1 MAGIGGGTS
10 KVEMNCLSL
19 LPGSGVSAVLYGEG
33 VSETVSRTWKLIFEG
48 ADEFAHLVRLQ
59 CRRLC

>member
-19 LPGSGVSAVLYGEG
+19 LPGSSVSAVLYGEG
-33 VSETVSRTWKLIFEG
+33 VSETVSQTWKLISEG
-48 ADEFAHLVRLQ
+48 ADELAHLVGLR
-59 CRRLC
+59 CGRFC